1 MCGDH
6 LVQDMVVMGD
16 DGCWAFKGGNFGC
29 HMRSSNNVKMQL
41 LGGRKR
47 VLIGRGGPGLAARN
61 W

>member
-1 MCGDH
+1 M
-6 LVQDMVVMGD
+6 MGA
-16 DGCWAFKGGNFGC
+16 GHSREATLAAMF
-29 HMRSSNNVKMQL
+29 SSNNVKMQL